1 MSTTLPAVLIVDDE
15 IRSLET
21 LRRTLEEAFEV
32 FTAASTDEALAI
44 LQSEFVHVVI
54 SDQRMPDMTGVAF
67 LKIVRERWPEVARII
82 LSGYADN
89 ADIIAAINEA
99 GIYQYLLKPWRPDA
113 LLLTVQGAARL
124 GMLQRENELIN
135 VELKASEPWMRSRVA
150 A

>member
-1 MSTTLPAVLIVDDE
+1 MSTTLPVVLIVDDE

-44 LQSEFVHVVI
+44 LQNEFIHVVI

-67 LKIVRERWPEVARII
+67 LKLVRERWPEVARII

-99 GIYQYLLKPWRPDA
+99 GRLRMYTARMALALQSGDRERLHELAGRFEEGLELLRQGTSMRP
-113 LLLTVQGAARL
+113 LFV
-124 GMLQRENELIN
+124 
-135 VELKASEPWMRSRVA
+135 P
-150 A
+150 

>member
-1 MSTTLPAVLIVDDE
+1 MSTTLPVVLIVDDE

-21 LRRTLEEAFEV
+21 LRRMPLEEAFEV

-44 LQSEFVHVVI
+44 LQNEFIHVVI

-67 LKIVRERWPEVARII
+67 LKLVRERWPEVARII

-113 LLLTVQGAARL
+113 LLLTVRGAARL
-124 GMLQRENELIN
+124 ATLQRETGC
-135 VELKASEPWMRSRVA
+135 SMSS
-150 A
+150 